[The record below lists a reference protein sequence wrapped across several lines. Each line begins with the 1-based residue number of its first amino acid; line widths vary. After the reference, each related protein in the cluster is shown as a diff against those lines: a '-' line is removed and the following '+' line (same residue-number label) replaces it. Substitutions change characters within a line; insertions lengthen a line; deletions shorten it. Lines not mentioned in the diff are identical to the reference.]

1 MLRTGDLAELRARVA
16 ALAPREGR
24 HVAPLPDVMCVRSDR
39 PTALRRADAPSLF
52 LCVIVQGKKVSRF
65 AGRELAYD
73 ADSYL
78 VVTGEL
84 EYESM
89 VVEASPERPYLTML
103 VQLPPEHVVETLMA
117 IEGAQGAPAIGSMTR
132 GGEPSPDAAAP
143 GDDAYVSRLDPPM
156 IEILCRLL
164 RTVDDPDERRV
175 VAPLVMRE
183 LVFRLLRSEWA
194 AELRRRAAQGGDHR
208 RVARAME
215 FMRANLG
222 RRLTVAAIA
231 RQVAM
236 SPSHFAHRFRDVA
249 RTSPMTYLKHLRLQ
263 EARVLL
269 VHEGLRPGEVAAR
282 VGYASATHFHRDFK
296 GRFDLPPAAY
306 ASQFR
311 TAGSDSRIAAR
322 ALAAA
327 RARG

>member
-24 HVAPLPDVMCVRSDR
+24 HIGSLPDVMCVRSDR
-39 PTALRRADAPSLF
+39 PTALRRADAPSLL
-52 LCVIVQGKKVSRF
+52 LCVIVQGKKVSRVG
-65 AGRELAYD
+65 GRELAYD

-103 VQLPPEHVVETLMA
+103 VQLPAEHVVETLLVL
-117 IEGAQGAPAIGSMTR
+117 GD
-132 GGEPSPDAAAP
+132 PSPDAAAP
-143 GDDAYVSRLDPPM
+143 GGDAFVSRLDPAM

-164 RTVDDPDERRV
+164 RTADDADERRV

-183 LVFRLLRSEWA
+183 LVFRLLRSGWA
-194 AELRRRAAQGGDHR
+194 AELRRQAAQGGDHR
-208 RVARAME
+208 RIARAME

-249 RTSPMTYLKHLRLQ
+249 RTSPMTYLKHLRLH

-311 TAGSDSRIAAR
+311 IAGSDSRIAGR
-322 ALAAA
+322 AVAAA

>member
-1 MLRTGDLAELRARVA
+1 MQRTGDLAELRARVA

-24 HVAPLPDVMCVRSDR
+24 HIAPLPDVMCVRSDR
-39 PTALRRADAPSLF
+39 PTTLRRADAPSLF

-103 VQLPPEHVVETLMA
+103 VQLPADHVVETLL
-117 IEGAQGAPAIGSMTR
+117 QL
-132 GGEPSPDAAAP
+132 GEPSLEAAAP
-143 GDDAYVSRLDPPM
+143 GGDDAYVSRLDPAM
-156 IEILCRLL
+156 IELLCRLL
-164 RTVDDPDERRV
+164 RTVDDADERRV
-175 VAPLVMRE
+175 IAPLVMRE

-194 AELRRRAAQGGDHR
+194 AELRRQAGQGGDHR
-208 RVARAME
+208 RIARAMD

-231 RQVAM
+231 RAVAM

-269 VHEGLRPGEVAAR
+269 CHEGLRPGEVAAR

-311 TAGSDSRIAAR
+311 IAGSDRRIAGR